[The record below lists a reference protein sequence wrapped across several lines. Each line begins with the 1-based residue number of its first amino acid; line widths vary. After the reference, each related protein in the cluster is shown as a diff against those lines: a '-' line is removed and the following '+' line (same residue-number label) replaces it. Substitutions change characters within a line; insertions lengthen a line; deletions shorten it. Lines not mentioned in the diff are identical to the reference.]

1 MREHARSRIYMIM
14 PASVNHVQIDHEA
27 AEFPFQQLAAIL
39 RERIQAGK
47 YPPGRKIPSIIDL
60 VEESGLSTMTVRRAV
75 QVLADEGLVRTVPGR
90 GTFVT
95 QR

>member
-1 MREHARSRIYMIM
+1 M
-14 PASVNHVQIDHEA
+14 QIDHEA

-39 RERIQAGK
+39 RERIETGV

-90 GTFVT
+90 GTFVE

>member
-1 MREHARSRIYMIM
+1 M
-14 PASVNHVQIDHEA
+14 QIDHEA

-39 RERIQAGK
+39 RERIQAGE

-90 GTFVT
+90 GTV
-95 QR
+95 RHAALGAPIAALSRR